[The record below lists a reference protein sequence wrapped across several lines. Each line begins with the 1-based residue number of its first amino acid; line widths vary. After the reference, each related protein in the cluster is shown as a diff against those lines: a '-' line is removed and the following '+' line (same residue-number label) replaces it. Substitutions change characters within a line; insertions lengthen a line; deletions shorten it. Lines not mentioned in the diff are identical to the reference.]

1 MGLPGRLSLARL
13 LLLSAVL
20 SALPLAP
27 GAGGVAAPPPDP
39 VERARPATRPDSF
52 VPGRVL
58 VGFEAGAGEQGR
70 RTAAAAV
77 DGRVLAGKG
86 RTRVVELDQG
96 ADVRA
101 AARRLA
107 DRPGVAFAEPDWVR
121 RVEACDP
128 AVCWHLQPRPGA
140 NVVAAHDDDHRGA
153 GRTVAVVD
161 TGVREAIGDDPG
173 TGDVDE
179 TNDLDLGDRVAERWR
194 CRDNG
199 CVEAVAT
206 PTISHG
212 TEVASVIAAADD
224 NDGTTGVAPEATIV
238 SYRVDSTGG
247 AIPTSYLRSAL
258 LQIAADP
265 RSTW

>member
-1 MGLPGRLSLARL
+1 MGLPGRPSLARL

-27 GAGGVAAPPPDP
+27 PAAGAATPPRTRWNGPGPRPGRTRSCPGGCWSGSRPGRGAGPAQGRGRGRRAGAGRERPDP
-39 VERARPATRPDSF
+39 GGRARP
-52 VPGRVL
+52 
-58 VGFEAGAGEQGR
+58 
-70 RTAAAAV
+70 
-77 DGRVLAGKG
+77 
-86 RTRVVELDQG
+86 G

-161 TGVREAIGDDPG
+161 TGVREPIGDDPG
-173 TGDVDE
+173 TGGVDE
-179 TNDLDLGDRVAERWR
+179 TNDS
-194 CRDNG
+194 
-199 CVEAVAT
+199 T
-206 PTISHG
+206 SG
-212 TEVASVIAAADD
+212 TGSPSAGAAA
-224 NDGTTGVAPEATIV
+224 TTAASRPSPRPPSPTAPRWPA
-238 SYRVDSTGG
+238 
-247 AIPTSYLRSAL
+247 
-258 LQIAADP
+258 
-265 RSTW
+265 